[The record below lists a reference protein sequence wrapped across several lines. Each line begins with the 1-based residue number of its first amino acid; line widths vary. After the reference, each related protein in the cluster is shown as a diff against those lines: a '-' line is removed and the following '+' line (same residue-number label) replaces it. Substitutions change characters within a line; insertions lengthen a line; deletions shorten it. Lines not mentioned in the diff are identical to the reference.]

1 MQFVTVSERSPGTM
15 QPRIEPHPAEWDAH
29 GSGPRRTVQIHPAS
43 EEGGRVVTAGVRSTR
58 GVQRSARATAK
69 LAWLL
74 CGLALALLA
83 AALLVLLIGRPSA
96 TSATDPWHRCVGAL
110 MLLVVGAPPG

>member
-43 EEGGRVVTAGVRSTR
+43 EEGWRVVTAGLRSTR
-58 GVQRSARATAK
+58 GVQRSTRASAK
-69 LAWLL
+69 LAWSL

-83 AALLVLLIGRPSA
+83 AALLVLLIGRPPA
-96 TSATDPWHRCVGAL
+96 TSATDPWQRQAAD
-110 MLLVVGAPPG
+110 LLSLV